1 MSSQVHVSKQSNI
14 PDHCRADA
22 LSDPRNKDYR
32 IICPH
37 DHLETCDRCYLL
49 SSVLA
54 EIHNAIEKV
63 SDSNVSSDVVEE
75 VNFTEGQA
83 KQNIW
88 AWKAHLL
95 CSVNQDEAQIEVID
109 ALDENS
115 VLLVQE
121 SSESLEKAKVL
132 GLRSGVCLGT
142 LL

>member
-1 MSSQVHVSKQSNI
+1 MLVANVVIPTVI
-14 PDHCRADA
+14 PDHYRAYA
-22 LSDPRNKDYR
+22 LSDPRDKDYQ

-75 VNFTEGQA
+75 VNFIEGPA

-95 CSVNQDEAQIEVID
+95 FCVNQDEARIEVID

-121 SSESLEKAKVL
+121 SSESLEKGKVL